1 METMKTDH
9 SRRDQI
15 DFENL
20 GFGEEFSDH
29 MLIMDYR
36 DGEWGPAKI
45 VPYGPIEV
53 FPQCARST
61 TGRWS

>member
-1 METMKTDH
+1 MEIIKTDH

-20 GFGEEFSDH
+20 GFGEDFSDH

-36 DGEWGPAKI
+36 DGEWAQPKS
-45 VPYGPIEV
+45 
-53 FPQCARST
+53 FPMDPWRSFLQCVHST
-61 TGRWS
+61 TGR

>member
-1 METMKTDH
+1 MEIMKTKK

-20 GFGEEFSDH
+20 GFGEVFSDH

-36 DGEWGPAKI
+36 DGEWSSPQI
-45 VPYGPIEV
+45 VP
-53 FPQCARST
+53 
-61 TGRWS
+61 